1 MGKRE
6 RIKVLVSV
14 IGLDGHSIG
23 AEVVCRI
30 LMDAG
35 MEVVYLGIY
44 QTPEMIVQAAIQ
56 EDVDVIGISSHA
68 SNYDQIVELLGL
80 LKKNNLDDIAV
91 ICGGTIP
98 KHQMQELKKKGVS
111 EIFPPKVLQNPLSII
126 SFQGVKNSSFRIR
139 AIRDKA
145 QCCSL
150 GQPEPDVEATRCH
163 SGQSR
168 SNVVRLP
175 GIQSFRPLLA
185 PGFRRGD
192 GMGKRIFLK

>member
-1 MGKRE
+1 MDKRE

-44 QTPEMIVQAAIQ
+44 QTPEMIVRAAVQ

-68 SNYDQIVELLGL
+68 SNYGQIIELLEL
-80 LKKNNLDDIAV
+80 LKKNNLRDVCV

-98 KHQMQELKKKGVS
+98 NHQMDELKKKGVA
-111 EIFPPKVLQNPLSII
+111 EIFPPQSTSESIVNFI
-126 SFQGVKNSSFRIR
+126 V
-139 AIRDKA
+139 
-145 QCCSL
+145 
-150 GQPEPDVEATRCH
+150 
-163 SGQSR
+163 
-168 SNVVRLP
+168 SNV
-175 GIQSFRPLLA
+175 
-185 PGFRRGD
+185 
-192 GMGKRIFLK
+192 KREDVS

>member
-1 MGKRE
+1 MKAFHRNSHELKEGCQNMGKRE
-6 RIKVLVSV
+6 KIKVLISG

-68 SNYDQIVELLGL
+68 SNYDQIVDLLGL
-80 LKKNNLDDIAV
+80 LKKNHLEDVCV

-98 KHQMQELKKKGVS
+98 QHQMEELKKKGVS
-111 EIFPPKVLQNPLSII
+111 EVFPPQSTSESI
-126 SFQGVKNSSFRIR
+126 VNY
-139 AIRDKA
+139 
-145 QCCSL
+145 L
-150 GQPEPDVEATRCH
+150 V
-163 SGQSR
+163 SR
-168 SNVVRLP
+168 
-175 GIQSFRPLLA
+175 F
-185 PGFRRGD
+185 
-192 GMGKRIFLK
+192 

>member
-44 QTPEMIVQAAIQ
+44 QTPEMIVRAAIQ
-56 EDVDVIGISSHA
+56 EDVEVIGISSHA
-68 SNYDQIVELLGL
+68 SNYEQIVELLGL
-80 LKKNNLDDIAV
+80 LKKNNLEHIRV

-98 KHQMQELKKKGVS
+98 QHQIEDLKKKGVS
-111 EIFPPKVLQNPLSII
+111 KIFPPQSTSESIVNYI
-126 SFQGVKNSSFRIR
+126 VS
-139 AIRDKA
+139 
-145 QCCSL
+145 
-150 GQPEPDVEATRCH
+150 RC
-163 SGQSR
+163 
-168 SNVVRLP
+168 
-175 GIQSFRPLLA
+175 
-185 PGFRRGD
+185 
-192 GMGKRIFLK
+192 

>member
-68 SNYDQIVELLGL
+68 SNYDQSVELCDL
-80 LKKNNLDDIAV
+80 LKKNKLDDIAV

-98 KHQMQELKKKGVS
+98 KHQVQELKKKGVS
-111 EIFPPKVLQNPLSII
+111 EIFPPQSTSESIVNYI
-126 SFQGVKNSSFRIR
+126 VS
-139 AIRDKA
+139 
-145 QCCSL
+145 
-150 GQPEPDVEATRCH
+150 RC
-163 SGQSR
+163 
-168 SNVVRLP
+168 
-175 GIQSFRPLLA
+175 
-185 PGFRRGD
+185 
-192 GMGKRIFLK
+192 